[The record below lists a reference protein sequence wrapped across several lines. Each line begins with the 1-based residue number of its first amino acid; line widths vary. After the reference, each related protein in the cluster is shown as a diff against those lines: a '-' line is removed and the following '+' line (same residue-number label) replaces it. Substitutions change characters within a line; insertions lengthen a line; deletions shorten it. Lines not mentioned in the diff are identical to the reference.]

1 MTGWTF
7 WHKRDDKKKGREEE
21 EEEEKGNTRE
31 IRTHNTQVRK

>member
-31 IRTHNTQVRK
+31 IRTHNTQVGK